1 MGRLPI
7 PSARTG
13 SIGKGEVPRQPEI
26 SGSSGD
32 DFFPSPSW
40 ILLTEIYYDL
50 GEFQKALEAS
60 RKAIEHFPS
69 SADAQRTRAR
79 AARHLELRDEEL
91 EALQQALRLSP
102 DSGGIK
108 TDLALHYYKSGNPQ
122 LALEFVNEAIAL
134 GFEEEADECI
144 AFWTRGMI
152 KAAMDDDDALEDYD
166 HALRLE
172 PNLLALLRGKA
183 EAQYWLGWPEEAL
196 DTLDKVFTIDP
207 GDEKAFELLTKV
219 TCHMVTLSEE

>member
-1 MGRLPI
+1 MG
-7 PSARTG
+7 
-13 SIGKGEVPRQPEI
+13 
-26 SGSSGD
+26 
-32 DFFPSPSW
+32 
-40 ILLTEIYYDL
+40 DL

-60 RKAIEHFPS
+60 RKAIKYFPS
-69 SADAQRTRAR
+69 SVDAQLTRAR

-102 DSGGIK
+102 DNSELK
-108 TDLALHYYKSGNPQ
+108 TDLALCFYKYGEQ
-122 LALEFVNEAIAL
+122 QVALDFVNEAIAQ
-134 GFEEEADECI
+134 GFEEDAAECV

-152 KAAMDDDDALEDYD
+152 RVCMDDDDALEDYD

-207 GDEKAFELLTKV
+207 RDEKAFELLTKV
-219 TCHMVTLSEE
+219 TCHLVTLSEG